1 MSESSASPTAAQPQ
15 PHHKH
20 PAHPL
25 WGWLKWIVAFGL
37 IAGLLYSNRKD
48 ISDFRN
54 LEKDWSY
61 LAVGYCLCLVAT
73 LSTFFRWYLLV
84 RALDFPFRIWDA
96 IRLGFMGTLFI
107 YAGPGLVGG
116 DLFKAVFL
124 AREHPGRR
132 AVAASTVFLDRLL
145 GMLALFNLGAIAS
158 LFVPFQNTPEQIAIR
173 TILWTGSVAG
183 MLGIALLLQP
193 WFTQLRWIQSL
204 GKIPKLGP
212 IFISLLNGLVLY
224 QSRVSVIVIVLIM
237 GIFNH
242 VANFTGMYCCALA
255 LNLGDRAPNLWTH
268 YYLMPAAAFASLL
281 PTPGGIGPQEWMIQ
295 HLYGIQPQGAGAQG
309 ATSAGLFAALAF
321 RMINVAIALIGLP
334 FYLFSRKEV
343 LQTIEQEQTE
353 LNEIT
358 HEGQTNSNS

>member
-1 MSESSASPTAAQPQ
+1 MAESASSSAPEQTQ
-15 PHHKH
+15 PHHPH
-20 PAHPL
+20 PRHPV
-25 WGWLKWIVAFGL
+25 WRWLKWVVALGL
-37 IAGLLYSNRKD
+37 IAGLIYFNRKD

-54 LEKDWSY
+54 LEKDWGY
-61 LAVGYCLCLVAT
+61 LGIGFVLCLVAT

-84 RALDFPFRIWDA
+84 RALDFPFRVWDA

-158 LFVPFQNTPEQIAIR
+158 LFVPFQNSPEQIAIR

-193 WFTQLRWIQSL
+193 WFTHLKWIQSL
-204 GKIPKLGP
+204 GRIPKLGP

-224 QSRVSVIVIVLIM
+224 QSRVSVIVIVVIM

-268 YYLMPAAAFASLL
+268 YYLMPAAAFAGLL

-295 HLYGIQPQGAGAQG
+295 HLYGIQPGAAGAMG
-309 ATSAGLFAALAF
+309 AASAGFFAALAF
-321 RMINVAIALIGLP
+321 RMLNVAIALIGVP
-334 FYLFSRKEV
+334 FYLLSRKEV
-343 LQTIEQEQTE
+343 LQTIEQEEAELDEISHEAQTSTD
-353 LNEIT
+353 L
-358 HEGQTNSNS
+358 